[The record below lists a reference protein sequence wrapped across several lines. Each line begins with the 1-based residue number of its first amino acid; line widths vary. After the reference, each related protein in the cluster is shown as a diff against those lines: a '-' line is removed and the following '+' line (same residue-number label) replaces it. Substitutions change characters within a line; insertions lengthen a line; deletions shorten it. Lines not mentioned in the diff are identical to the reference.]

1 MHLSTK
7 ISGRLKSLSEGQ
19 EMSKKT
25 DRETE
30 MQKGGSN
37 DTSNKIVYMH
47 PSQYS
52 NINLNRML
60 CAKKET

>member
-1 MHLSTK
+1 MQDRKL
-7 ISGRLKSLSEGQ
+7 
-19 EMSKKT
+19 SKKT